1 MAYALAD
8 DTGWVCEDH
17 DDHHGSTA
25 SERVSCIA
33 PNAIPTAAVWM
44 KPPRLRPRLMV
55 TIDRRHAE
63 LTEPRVWRRLS
74 GNCCYC
80 TTADPVKPEPAPP
93 MILLVP

>member
-8 DTGWVCEDH
+8 DNGWVCEDH

-25 SERVSCIA
+25 SERA
-33 PNAIPTAAVWM
+33 PALPQTQSRQRPYGSAAAAAAEADGDD
-44 KPPRLRPRLMV
+44 RPA
-55 TIDRRHAE
+55 RHAE
-63 LTEPRVWRRLS
+63 LTEPAWRRLS